1 MAIKRTGRSGAY
13 RPWNKDVSPLLSE
26 MPELLSILK
35 EVREYDRVRLRRRIE
50 LLSNHLQAGRDCRRE
65 IEQFIKLALKAKE
78 RSLVGVAD
86 RLKIE
91 YPENLPISAHRQEIL
106 NALKENQVIVV
117 CGSTGS
123 G

>member
-1 MAIKRTGRSGAY
+1 MAIKRTGRNGAH
-13 RPWNKDVSPLLSE
+13 RPWNKDVSPLLNE

-91 YPENLPISAHRQEIL
+91 YPENLPLFYQ
-106 NALKENQVIVV
+106 
-117 CGSTGS
+117 
-123 G
+123 